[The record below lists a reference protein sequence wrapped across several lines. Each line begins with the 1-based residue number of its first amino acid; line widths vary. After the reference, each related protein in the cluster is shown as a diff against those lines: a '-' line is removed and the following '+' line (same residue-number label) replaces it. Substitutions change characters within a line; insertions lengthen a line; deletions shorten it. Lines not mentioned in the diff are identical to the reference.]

1 MCHEVTEQVA
11 TSLEHDPV
19 DLLVSYHPLLF
30 EPSTS
35 LVSGRSPADRVF
47 RLIRAGVALVTVHTA
62 FDVVAGGA
70 ADALADAIGLHNSQD
85 LPADAN
91 SHLDPAV
98 GAVGPVGRLIDPMP
112 IVDLGNLVGEALGGT
127 ARVTR
132 GGADPARTVAVIPGS
147 GASYLAVAA
156 SVADAVVTGD
166 VGHHKAREAAD
177 RGLTVI
183 DPGHACTERPGVARL
198 YAAVA
203 ALGACRDLTAMD
215 ASPWEEPA

>member
-1 MCHEVTEQVA
+1 MA
-11 TSLEHDPV
+11 TSLEYDPV

-35 LVSGRSPADRVF
+35 LVSGRSPAGRAF

-85 LPADAN
+85 LPADEN

-98 GAVGPVGRLIDPMP
+98 GAVGRLVDPMP
-112 IVDLGNLVGEALGGT
+112 IADLGNLVGEALGGT

-156 SVADAVVTGD
+156 SVADAVVTGNI
-166 VGHHKAREAAD
+166 GHHQAREAAD

-183 DPGHACTERPGVARL
+183 DPGHARTERPGVARL

-203 ALGACRDLTAMD
+203 ALGPCRDLTAMD

>member
-1 MCHEVTEQVA
+1 M

-35 LVSGRSPADRVF
+35 LVSGRSPTGRAF

-70 ADALADAIGLHNSQD
+70 ADALADAIGLYDSRD
-85 LPADAN
+85 LPGDEN
-91 SHLDPAV
+91 SDLDPAL
-98 GAVGPVGRLIDPMP
+98 GAVGRVGRLVEPMP
-112 IVDLGNLVGEALGGT
+112 IADLGNLVGEALGGT

-132 GGADPARTVAVIPGS
+132 GGPDPARTVAVIPGS

-183 DPGHACTERPGVARL
+183 DPGHARTERPGVARL

-203 ALGACRDLTAMD
+203 ALGPCRDLTAMD